1 MITQTFDLNMIPD
14 SSPVV
19 VHVNQYDAGTGR
31 LIAKLYKGESV
42 YTPAAGATAIIQGTK
57 PDGRGFNYNASL
69 SGNTV
74 TADLTEQMTAC
85 AGDVRCQIVVT
96 ETSGRTG
103 SFAFTLSVQKSALP
117 SDTDMSASDYQI
129 IEELIEDVQ
138 EAVGTATQSASDAE
152 AWAVGERGGEPVPPT
167 DPTYQNNAEYWAHY
181 AEEHGSV
188 PVMTGSILGI
198 GSPDDLTT
206 IATNGIIT
214 AKGVAISATVN
225 PSGTEHGAN
234 WLKHGTTVLTP
245 DSEQMYLVYI
255 DNAPTLWTWDGTAY
269 VQISGGGGPTG
280 STIMVTTTETTLFG
294 EDVTLTDGTST
305 LTETFD
311 NTGTAVFTGV
321 TMTGTLTAESTD
333 GSSTATG
340 TVTITDPGT
349 YTVQINFWIATINIT
364 TDSPDMYGQ
373 TITVKNSNNVTVATT
388 TFSNQGTASVTVG
401 SADIYTVS
409 CLTES
414 DNVTV
419 SAQTTY
425 TVNLHLWTAT
435 LSISTSDSSL
445 YGEPIDIQ
453 RGETYVG
460 RTTFSNAGTASYNVH
475 DTGTYYVTCQG
486 NTETVTVSAETTY
499 NVVINAIPDG
509 STVTPTD
516 DIQTW
521 LACAGL
527 SESYTTLSQ
536 VLSDRATLYALIK
549 NNNATDYLVR
559 STTWASDLTAD
570 EYAMKYIG
578 RWNYASNELLS
589 NSTWRTAICNSTYFE
604 SVLNAKVPVM
614 TSSTTPSGVASA
626 STEYTS
632 SYGAYKA
639 FDRNSSTYWCT
650 TQNSITNQY
659 VEYEFPNPVSIAK
672 VSILNNNEEN
682 INPKNCKIQYYDG
695 TQYIDVKSFVNSGTP
710 SAETSVCV
718 DILESAKKWR
728 VFIQDNYGNTAWIYI
743 VELQFYGRTDVI
755 ENTIDIYSAA
765 SDTVYY
771 MDNGSPVTVCTTDTS
786 GHGTVAKANL
796 PNGTYTLYSTVA
808 KDPSNL
814 SNAFSKSVTVS
825 DNTTDIYLTPTTPDK
840 MFYWYG
846 NTFGGTFSDQGYSNN
861 GQTLSGTV
869 DYQTNA
875 IVQDTRPDGTGPFV
889 GTVNKKSIPAG
900 LTKGHVIE
908 KWLRTQGSGYNHNLV
923 INGSKNHS
931 GAANTV
937 GTCVIDNTI
946 GATQDST
953 NPRIYYAHGTFYNSH
968 VTTAGEYYVYL
979 RNWSGDSVIT
989 TYAAW
994 FE

>member
-1 MITQTFDLNMIPD
+1 MIIQTIDLNLIP
-14 SSPVV
+14 SSAPII
-19 VHVNQYDAGTGR
+19 VHCDQYDTGTGR
-31 LIAKLYKGESV
+31 ILARLYDGDTP
-42 YTPAAGATAIIQGTK
+42 YTPSGTAIIQGTK
-57 PDGRGFNYNASL
+57 PDRHGFMYNATL

-152 AWAVGERGGEPVPPT
+152 AWAVGERGGEPVTPT

-181 AEEHGSV
+181 AEEHGSA

-280 STIMVTTTETTLFG
+280 STITVTTTETTLFG
-294 EDVTLTDGTST
+294 EDVILTDGTST

-311 NTGTAVFTGV
+311 STGTAVFTGV

-340 TVTITDPGT
+340 TVTVTDPGT

-373 TITVKNSNNVTVATT
+373 TITVKNSDNVVIATT

-401 SADIYTVS
+401 SADTYTVS

-445 YGEPIDIQ
+445 YDEPIDIQ
-453 RGETYVG
+453 RGGTYVG
-460 RTTFSNAGTASYNVH
+460 RTTFSNSGTATYNVH

-499 NVVINAIPDG
+499 NVTI
-509 STVTPTD
+509 
-516 DIQTW
+516 
-521 LACAGL
+521 
-527 SESYTTLSQ
+527 TTL
-536 VLSDRATLYALIK
+536 API
-549 NNNATDYLVR
+549 
-559 STTWASDLTAD
+559 
-570 EYAMKYIG
+570 
-578 RWNYASNELLS
+578 
-589 NSTWRTAICNSTYFE
+589 
-604 SVLNAKVPVM
+604 
-614 TSSTTPSGVASA
+614 
-626 STEYTS
+626 
-632 SYGAYKA
+632 YGAEWDGTLDPA
-639 FDRNSSTYWCT
+639 WTRTDAATSFVD
-650 TQNSITNQY
+650 
-659 VEYEFPNPVSIAK
+659 PNP
-672 VSILNNNEEN
+672 
-682 INPKNCKIQYYDG
+682 YYTG
-695 TQYIDVKSFVNSGTP
+695 MTGTP
-710 SAETSVCV
+710 SSPFDNISPWKDMVISEDSEAGTLVSIPKFYYKRTQSGSTIKLQISMSQHTGFLVSPAHADRGDGKGERDVVYVGRYHCASDYKSKTGVTPKANETRATFRSG
-718 DILESAKKWR
+718 IHNL
-728 VFIQDNYGNTAWIYI
+728 GNTIWQMDFALFWTISMLYL
-743 VELQFYGRTDVI
+743 VEYANWNAQEKIGFGCGN
-755 ENTIDIYSAA
+755 NTAAQNAGA
-765 SDTVYY
+765 SDNMGYHTGT
-771 MDNGSPVTVCTTDTS
+771 MQSSRTTYGVGVQYRYIEDWW
-786 GHGTVAKANL
+786 ANL
-796 PNGTYTLYSTVA
+796 RDWCDGIYFDGEDVYCIKNPASFSDSANGTNTG
-808 KDPSNL
+808 KR
-814 SNAFSKSVTVS
+814 SV
-825 DNTTDIYLTPTTPDK
+825 
-840 MFYWYG
+840 
-846 NTFGGTFSDQGYSNN
+846 
-861 GQTLSGTV
+861 SG
-869 DYQTNA
+869 D
-875 IVQDTRPDGTGPFV
+875 
-889 GTVNKKSIPAG
+889 G
-900 LTKGHVIE
+900 LTKGFNNPSV
-908 KWLRTQGSGYNHNLV
+908 SGYEYALYPNNVDTNDTQTSTYITDNSANISTGKVLFRGAFFSQNPAYGAFYL
-923 INGSKNHS
+923 NGYSDIS
-931 GAANTV
+931 F
-937 GTCVIDNTI
+937 
-946 GATQDST
+946 AT
-953 NPRIYYAHGTFYNSH
+953 P
-968 VTTAGEYYVYL
+968 YL
-979 RNWSGDSVIT
+979 GSRLMKLP
-989 TYAAW
+989 
-994 FE
+994 